1 VVEQGHSGAGAADL
15 FFEAEG
21 AAGGVGVH
29 YEDEGEKGGF
39 ADEGLGRAW
48 VRSHTPIITMFGSFL
63 PSLGRQQP
71 ESTRV

>member
-29 YEDEGEKGGF
+29 YEDEGEKGGLRTK
-39 ADEGLGRAW
+39 GWG
-48 VRSHTPIITMFGSFL
+48 VRGFVVIRL
-63 PSLGRQQP
+63 
-71 ESTRV
+71 